1 MRKNLTF
8 LILWLSL
15 ICAAQNNSG
24 VIKVNVE
31 NGCGSDAFD
40 KPVTID
46 LYEVTGNDV
55 IKIAS
60 SNTQPAQFGNL
71 ATDKMYEVRLTS
83 SDKQQTDLTVRDV
96 FAGREA
102 ILGWHGNNYNL
113 ATAMAGDVNQSESF
127 TTLDLVIMLR
137 HMIKIKHLPL
147 EGWFFVDEAHLFNN
161 TAEFLKFYN
170 RTTFDGITNGL
181 KEITF
186 KAYKQGAVA
195 STLLP
200 YCSVCT
206 EDSTSTATI
215 QIPDMNVIA
224 GTPVEFNI
232 TFSGK
237 GNDAGSLFTL
247 KYSDADITKVTPSPV
262 TSANLVDSISSIHI
276 VTVFN
281 PNSPA
286 FSEIVKIKL
295 TPLRSGKLAS
305 FFAFNEDFKKEFVHK
320 ADNCLKT
327 YQKVVLNTTGPCP
340 VTWPADTTIPDCVAD
355 YNAGSPVIDPA
366 CILFVSVAYHD
377 QVFGNPCNKIL
388 RTWTAIN
395 WQTMEIFTHIQVIT
409 IDGNYST
416 VCVATT
422 VVITDSLVV
431 YANDLIKNNV
441 IGHVYSFSANDPNQ
455 TTMTLKYEL
464 PYVVDLT
471 VYDLT
476 ANRFCISRVT
486 KVNAGCNEP
495 VKVIGEISLEGTNGF
510 FLANGMLFDGGNEDH
525 CVGTI
530 SDFQIRLLP
539 SGNFASQL
547 IFNYDQYKGTS
558 IMVAL
563 RYKIDGNWVNH
574 GMVKIVFVNDSAL
587 PPFELTCFDDPVT
600 KNELFEIAFFS
611 PTFDN
616 ILALQGAIRVKDAIV
631 VSTKKKKLSD
641 IVFNEELRSLKYLW
655 LLPTVTSQSFGE
667 RDTLFTMTIL
677 PTVNGNL
684 SDILSTAEDLLNS
697 EAILNDFG
705 QTKIDLVFKFLRRS
719 SATHDLVQ
727 KDITLYP
734 NPSSNGDF
742 IIHTNDYDK
751 ANIRVFNEKGQMVY
765 TSQQSAVD
773 GFMQVSMPEDSK
785 NGVYFVR
792 VDSEQ
797 YSSIK
802 KLIILK

>member
-31 NGCGSDAFD
+31 DGCGNTFTQ
-40 KPVTID
+40 PVTID
-46 LYEVTGNDV
+46 LYQKISNVFTKIATKNVHPAQFNDLETGGTYEIRMSSSDVSETDMSIKDVHALRQTILGHFPYTIQANFVGDLNGNDV
-55 IKIAS
+55 IS
-60 SNTQPAQFGNL
+60 TFDMVYMQRN
-71 ATDKMYEVRLTS
+71 
-83 SDKQQTDLTVRDV
+83 
-96 FAGREA
+96 
-102 ILGWHGNNYNL
+102 
-113 ATAMAGDVNQSESF
+113 
-127 TTLDLVIMLR
+127 
-137 HMIKIKHLPL
+137 MIKTLGNIYNQ
-147 EGWFFVDEAHLFNN
+147 WMFFDQTNLNINSFNVELLN
-161 TAEFLKFYN
+161 KTLVSGIPNGVKEV
-170 RTTFDGITNGL
+170 TFNG
-181 KEITF
+181 
-186 KAYKQGAVA
+186 YKQGAVA
-195 STLLP
+195 SAIP
-200 YCSVCT
+200 AYCAACP
-206 EDSTSTATI
+206 EDSLSKTAI
-215 QIPDMNVIA
+215 LIPDIDVQA
-224 GTPVEFNI
+224 GKEVEFSVQ
-232 TFSGK
+232 FSSNNSDVGLVF
-237 GNDAGSLFTL
+237 SL
-247 KYSDADITKVTPSPV
+247 KYLDAVISNVSPS
-262 TSANLVDSISSIHI
+262 SGSSYNHVDSISSIHMI
-276 VTVFN
+276 AYTDQGWASN
-281 PNSPA
+281 YHELA
-286 FSEIVKIKL
+286 KIKF
-295 TPLRSGKLAS
+295 TPSRSGKLTS
-305 FFAFNEDFKKEFVHK
+305 FFALNDQFKKEFVYK
-320 ADNCLKT
+320 DGNCLKT
-327 YQKVVLNTTGPCP
+327 YQNVTLNTTSPCP

-366 CILFVSVAYHD
+366 CILFVTVAYHD

-416 VCVATT
+416 ICQDVTL
-422 VVITDSLVV
+422 VVTDSLVI

-441 IGHVYSFSANDPNQ
+441 NGHVYSFSAIDPNQ
-455 TTMTLKYEL
+455 TTMTVKYEL

-486 KVNAGCNEP
+486 KVNTGCNEP

-547 IFNYDQYKGTS
+547 IFNYDQYKGTN

-631 VSTKKKKLSD
+631 VSTRKIKLSD

-742 IIHTNDYDK
+742 IIQTNDYDK